1 MCFLTYDVR
10 QLILRFMIYAILKP
24 ARTCRLRTAKLQNNT
39 PTQHNDK

>member
-24 ARTCRLRTAKLQNNT
+24 ARMCHLRTAKLQNNT